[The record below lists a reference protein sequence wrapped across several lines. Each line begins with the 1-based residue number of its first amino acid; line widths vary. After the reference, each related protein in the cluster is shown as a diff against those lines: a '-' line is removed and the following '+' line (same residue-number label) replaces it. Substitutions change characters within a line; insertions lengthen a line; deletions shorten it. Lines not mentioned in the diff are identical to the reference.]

1 MAQGNGLFWPRH
13 ANVIAGLA
21 LATPLQWRDTFRQMT
36 RRSAMAIDPRVMRL
50 PLLAVLLCPLLAW
63 AAAPVASVAATAQD
77 QSAAIARDSA
87 HDPKVERI
95 LRAMGDSSTLG
106 HPDLFGRFTGTR
118 CFADHDYACA
128 LKYFK
133 YGAYYADKFSQLAIG
148 LMYDHG
154 NGVPRDP
161 AKAWAWLALSASR
174 GYPEFVATR
183 KRIGAQ
189 LTPAQRTAGE
199 AELATLKKTYGD
211 KVAMPRMLSSLRLA
225 LMNDMTGS
233 RLGFDQGVYT
243 YSAQNTPTGLQL
255 TPRGF
260 GNLRD
265 RWYWDPK
272 DYFQQRD
279 AQWGSGT
286 VTVGALQQPAS
297 APASA
302 GSVEKQ

>member
-1 MAQGNGLFWPRH
+1 MISRSSIMWLL
-13 ANVIAGLA
+13 V
-21 LATPLQWRDTFRQMT
+21 LAT
-36 RRSAMAIDPRVMRL
+36 L
-50 PLLAVLLCPLLAW
+50 PCPLLAW
-63 AAAPVASVAATAQD
+63 AAAPAAGVATSAQGP
-77 QSAAIARDSA
+77 SAALARDSA
-87 HDPKVERI
+87 HDPKVARI
-95 LRAMGDSSTLG
+95 LRAMDDSSTLG
-106 HPDLFGRFTGTR
+106 HPDLFGRFTGMR
-118 CFADHDYACA
+118 CFASHDYACA

-154 NGVPRDP
+154 NGVRKDP
-161 AKAWAWLALSASR
+161 SKAWAWLALSASR

-183 KRIGAQ
+183 KRIGAR
-189 LTPAQRTAGE
+189 LTPAQRKAGE
-199 AELATLKKTYGD
+199 AELATLEKTYGD
-211 KVAMPRMLSSLRLA
+211 KVAMPRMLGALRLA

-243 YSAQNTPTGLQL
+243 YSPHDAVGPQL

-260 GNLRD
+260 GGLRD

-286 VTVGALQQPAS
+286 VTVGALQQA
-297 APASA
+297 APAHAGSA
-302 GSVEKQ
+302 GTP

>member
-1 MAQGNGLFWPRH
+1 
-13 ANVIAGLA
+13 
-21 LATPLQWRDTFRQMT
+21 MT
-36 RRSAMAIDPRVMRL
+36 LDPRRIRL
-50 PLLAVLLCPLLAW
+50 PLLAALLIVSPAW
-63 AAAPVASVAATAQD
+63 AAGSVASASAPPQERSAPTASD
-77 QSAAIARDSA
+77 PA
-87 HDPKVERI
+87 HDPQVERI
-95 LRAMGDSSTLG
+95 LRAMGNSSTQG
-106 HPDLFGRFTGTR
+106 HPDLFGRFTGMR
-118 CFADHDYACA
+118 CFAAHDYACA

-154 NGVPRDP
+154 QGVPRDP

-174 GYPEFVATR
+174 GYPEFIATR
-183 KRIGAQ
+183 KRIGAR
-189 LTPAQRTAGE
+189 LTPAQRQAGE
-199 AELATLKKTYGD
+199 AELATLEKTYGD
-211 KVAMPRMLSSLRLA
+211 SVAMPRMLSSLRLA

-243 YSAQNTPTGLQL
+243 YSAQDTPGGPQL

-279 AQWGSGT
+279 AQWGAGT
-286 VTVGALQQPAS
+286 VTVGPLQQAAPA
-297 APASA
+297 AAASA
-302 GSVEKQ
+302 GKP

>member
-1 MAQGNGLFWPRH
+1 
-13 ANVIAGLA
+13 
-21 LATPLQWRDTFRQMT
+21 MT
-36 RRSAMAIDPRVMRL
+36 VKPRVMRL
-50 PLLAVLLCPLLAW
+50 PFLVALLGPLLAW
-63 AAAPVASVAATAQD
+63 AATPVANAAAGAQD

-87 HDPKVERI
+87 HAPKVARI

-106 HPDLFGRFTGTR
+106 HPDLFGRFTGMR
-118 CFADHDYACA
+118 CFANHDYACA

-154 NGVPRDP
+154 NGVRKDP

-183 KRIGAQ
+183 KRIGAR
-189 LTPAQRTAGE
+189 LTPTQRQAGE
-199 AELATLKKTYGD
+199 TELATLEKTYGD

-243 YSAQNTPTGLQL
+243 YSAHEFPSGPQL

-260 GNLRD
+260 GGLRD

-286 VTVGALQQPAS
+286 VTVGALQQS
-297 APASA
+297 APAPAGSA
-302 GSVEKQ
+302 GKQ